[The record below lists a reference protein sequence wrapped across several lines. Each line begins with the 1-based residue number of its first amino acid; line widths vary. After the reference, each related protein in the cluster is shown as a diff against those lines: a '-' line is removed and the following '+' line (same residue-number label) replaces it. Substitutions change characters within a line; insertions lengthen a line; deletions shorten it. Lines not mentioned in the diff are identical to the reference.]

1 MPHED
6 GPSTPFLARIDTGL
20 RSAFGSSRSEAMPDA
35 GPSPGSSLR
44 AEEGSSILEAVRRL
58 QAAEPTTLGVGA
70 LTSDVYTEAVVRV
83 LTAKLGA
90 QRPDLGAGAKEVRE
104 ALSVLKVES
113 EAREATSTAMSAAG
127 EGDEGDVAG
136 GEGGGESGA
145 PCFSENVAPS
155 QSTSHTAL
163 SLAYADFTSAL
174 RRFAVR

>member
-113 EAREATSTAMSAAG
+113 ARLVRPPAPRCPLLARATRATWPVARAA
-127 EGDEGDVAG
+127 AR
-136 GEGGGESGA
+136 A
-145 PCFSENVAPS
+145 ARLFFRK
-155 QSTSHTAL
+155 TL
-163 SLAYADFTSAL
+163 RLRSLHRT
-174 RRFAVR
+174 RR

>member
-127 EGDEGDVAG
+127 EG
-136 GEGGGESGA
+136 GGESGA
-145 PCFSENVAPS
+145 PFFSENVAPS